1 MARGDDADDDDDAM
15 DDEEERGPRHPFRD
29 EEERNDVVA
38 LAVSRRT
45 DATAMGRRIIR
56 KALRITSGGDGAK
69 FDGARDVFRAGQC
82 SGGYARR
89 TRQRSTLHTD
99 GHGAP
104 ERNLPGADILF
115 AREIPKDP
123 KDGKRHWKRS
133 YDDDTDFH
141 ELEWVPFWACD
152 TIEYMLN
159 HAMRGYYIDTFMIG
173 NEQFTVSGRKVPDYE
188 TDSMYVLIY
197 LQKNIRNLGCLVDAA
212 VWYRQN
218 YPKSRPIREDTLL
231 LNTCGNF
238 EKTPLEYLAQIYD
251 WCMEETDVNTVQ
263 NLFVNLALSGEVAD
277 LERIGDIYNDTWI
290 ASRNPS
296 QGATSP
302 SLRYKRAVID
312 LAPVFASRGFKC

>member
-1 MARGDDADDDDDAM
+1 
-15 DDEEERGPRHPFRD
+15 
-29 EEERNDVVA
+29 
-38 LAVSRRT
+38 
-45 DATAMGRRIIR
+45 
-56 KALRITSGGDGAK
+56 
-69 FDGARDVFRAGQC
+69 
-82 SGGYARR
+82 
-89 TRQRSTLHTD
+89 
-99 GHGAP
+99 
-104 ERNLPGADILF
+104 
-115 AREIPKDP
+115 
-123 KDGKRHWKRS
+123 
-133 YDDDTDFH
+133 
-141 ELEWVPFWACD
+141 
-152 TIEYMLN
+152 
-159 HAMRGYYIDTFMIG
+159 MRGYYPDTFMIG

-197 LQKNIRNLGCLVDAA
+197 LQHNIRNLGCLVDAA